1 MERRKA
7 LLKLELTPQEGS
19 MLITAAERYLRDL
32 RMEMPDFEDL
42 EAGAARGRNR
52 ETFITG
58 LLKRLRA

>member
-1 MERRKA
+1 
-7 LLKLELTPQEGS
+7 

-42 EAGAARGRNR
+42 EAGAARGRNK
-52 ETFITG
+52 ETSITG